1 MSLNIVRL
9 YYKENSKEPAI
20 HEALIDLSKVSMIV
34 RIGQQ
39 TVGLVVPGGWYE
51 YSLVTDNLTGI
62 EKTTRSADK
71 YIELTDAWTRVHG
84 GEPEPVKKVSRKAAV
99 APAPFPEP
107 APVVEKAATVP
118 ASPTARNNLTAMADK
133 LIAAGVPLPPQ
144 PAPMVR
150 PPVQELPPRT
160 MASAHPF
167 RDPSGLPTMI
177 DLRDVTT
184 ISGFTDGSNKV
195 RLGLAR
201 GGARTVF
208 VILKDGEAFETA
220 YTALYEKW
228 YALNYNS

>member
-1 MSLNIVRL
+1 MSANIIRL
-9 YYKENSKEPAI
+9 YYKENSKSPAVN
-20 HEALIDLSKVSMIV
+20 EALIDLSKVSMIV

-51 YSLVTDNLTGI
+51 YSLVTDNLTGM

-71 YIELTDAWTRVHG
+71 FIELTDAWTRIHG
-84 GEPEPVKKVSRKAAV
+84 GEPEPVKKVTRKAAV
-99 APAPFPEP
+99 APAPFPNP
-107 APVVEKAATVP
+107 MFAPESPTTVP
-118 ASPTARNNLTAMADK
+118 ASLTERKTLTAMADK
-133 LIAAGVPLPPQ
+133 LIAAGVPVP
-144 PAPMVR
+144 PAPASMIR
-150 PPVQELPPRT
+150 TPVQDMPPRGAPAT
-160 MASAHPF
+160 HPF
-167 RDPSGLPTMI
+167 KDPSGLPTMI

-208 VILKDGEAFETA
+208 LILKGGEQFETA

-228 YALNYNS
+228 YALNYS